1 MALRFHNANLFIGKH
16 GMRVK
21 QRVEYLVGHGESGIG
36 VIVAV
41 DDEKE
46 RITVVDEIDGS
57 KWVGL
62 MDHATLCDP
71 DD

>member
-1 MALRFHNANLFIGKH
+1 
-16 GMRVK
+16 MRVK

-36 VIVAV
+36 VIVEV

-46 RITVVDEIDGS
+46 EITVIDEIDGS